1 MTSDP
6 YYNHDLRKFLDDHR
20 VASGKGNEI
29 SMTGMGTHK
38 GSWFISDAEYPK
50 FLDLMYTY
58 LFEDEFR
65 PNNFV
70 EQRKADGIAPLLI
83 DLDFKYN
90 KEKNLQRTFTD
101 KHISDFVGE
110 IIKILKEY
118 FDLKDRTQLRFFVT
132 LRSAPYI
139 DSKTKN
145 DDEKIKDGVHIA
157 CPDFSIGKEHYTFI
171 RDKLLESKALE
182 ESFAD
187 TYYTN
192 KAEKV
197 FDECMGNKQGWF
209 FYGESKMDILP
220 YLLSNVLKY
229 NPKTGKITQDT
240 TEYTPR
246 QLLEVLSIRYSLNK
260 PLSVLDAHKDTIEK
274 AVLKA
279 KNPVL
284 AMVPSPTADEIIGIL
299 PILID
304 SFNTIVT
311 TEDEIVL
318 AKRFALECLST
329 ERADSYDSWMRVG
342 WCLYHIDPS
351 EDMFKVW
358 MKFSEKSAA
367 SASNNVDALRRDWMK
382 GSMRRVNGSMEIR
395 MGTLKMWARGD
406 NPVKYSEIM
415 DGDIISYITKVAL
428 TFKGGTHYHVAMMIM
443 RLFPDLYKC
452 AVDGRSTEW
461 YEFKNHIWNHMPNGI
476 LIKALITNE
485 TGTAVTS
492 KVDSARNSLVV
503 PDIKKMTQEEF
514 NEKMKNY
521 NDNMGKM
528 LKLQENLYNATFKDS
543 VIKEAVQL
551 FYDQEFTKQINQN
564 PYKLGCA
571 NGILNLK
578 EPIFDEE
585 GKAVKYK
592 PTLYPGVAEDYV
604 SLCVGQKGSLGPIN
618 YVPYDPADPIYLEI
632 MDFFTK
638 LFPAEDLRDYVLTL
652 LAGCLEGANKEQ
664 CFYLMTGSGGNG
676 KSKLVELMC
685 SVMGQYS
692 GSLST
697 TALTRKRPDSGAAN
711 PDIICVKGCRFIE
724 TKEPD
729 EGEPLNSARMKQF
742 SGEDLVEARALFKDQ
757 ESFKITGKIFMSCNR
772 MPPVHSM
779 DGGTW
784 RRIRVIPF
792 DSRFVD
798 PNEFPVD
805 EENHVYARDDMMEE
819 KLLSWRVPF
828 FSLLVHLYE
837 TRYCVG
843 RIKVPAVVM
852 QACENYKGNF
862 DSFGKFHKSRL
873 RKAPGWDEP
882 PQFNDIWR
890 SYRTW
895 TADENPTGKKLT
907 QNELKIRLNEIY
919 QVPADGKTYKH
930 IRLFFSE
937 EEIEEFDKEVS
948 GEAI

>member
-1 MTSDP
+1 MSSDT
-6 YYNHDLRKFLDDHR
+6 YHNHDLRKFLDERR
-20 VASGKGNEI
+20 VTTKQGNEV
-29 SMTGMGTHK
+29 SMTGMGVHK
-38 GSWFISDAEYPK
+38 GSWFVSDAEYPK

-70 EQRKADGIAPLLI
+70 EQRKGDGIAPLLI

-90 KEKNLQRTFTD
+90 KEKNLQRTFTE
-101 KHISDFVGE
+101 KHINDFVTE
-110 IIKILKEY
+110 VIKILKEY
-118 FDLKDRTQLRFFVT
+118 FDLKDRPYLRFFVS
-132 LRSAPYI
+132 LRPQPYL
-139 DSKTKN
+139 DTKTKN
-145 DDEKIKDGVHIA
+145 DEEKIKDGVHIV
-157 CPDFSIGKEHYTFI
+157 CPDFSIGKEHYGFL

-182 ESFAD
+182 QSFED
-187 TYYTN
+187 TWYTN
-192 KAEKV
+192 KPEKI

-209 FYGESKMDILP
+209 FYGESKLDIPP
-220 YLLSNVLKY
+220 YMLHSVIKY
-229 NPKTGKITQDT
+229 NPKTGKVSSQDKG
-240 TEYTPR
+240 EYTPR
-246 QLLEVLSIRYSLNK
+246 QLLEVLSIRYSLHK
-260 PLSVLDAHKDTIEK
+260 PLSVADAHKDEIEK
-274 AVLKA
+274 AVYKA
-279 KNPVL
+279 KNPVV
-284 AMVPSPTADEIIGIL
+284 ATVPQPSPSELTGIL
-299 PILID
+299 PMLVD
-304 SFNTIVT
+304 SFNMIVT
-311 TEDEIVL
+311 TEDEIAL
-318 AKRFALECLST
+318 AKRFALECLSA

-342 WCLYHIDPS
+342 WCLYHIDQS
-351 EDMFKVW
+351 EDMFKTW
-358 MKFSEKSAA
+358 MKFSEKSGA
-367 SASNNVDALRRDWMK
+367 SASNNIDALRRDWMK
-382 GSMRRVNGSMEIR
+382 GTMRRVNGSMEIR
-395 MGTLKMWARGD
+395 MGSLKMWARND
-406 NPVKYSEIM
+406 NPEHYKKIM
-415 DGDIISYITKVAL
+415 DGDIISFITKVAL
-428 TFKGGTHYHVAMMIM
+428 TFKGGTHYHVAMMIR
-443 RLFPDLYKC
+443 RLFPDMYKC

-485 TGTAVTS
+485 DGNAVTS

-503 PDIKKMTQEEF
+503 PDINKMTQQEF
-514 NEKMKNY
+514 DEKMKNY
-521 NDNMGKM
+521 SDNMSKI

-551 FYDQEFTKQINQN
+551 FYDQEFTNQINQN

-578 EPIFDEE
+578 EPFFNEE
-585 GKAVKYK
+585 GKALKYK
-592 PTLYPGVAEDYV
+592 PTLHPGVAEDYV

-618 YVPYDPADPIYLEI
+618 YVPYDASDPIYVEI

-638 LFPAEDLRDYVLTL
+638 LFPAQDLRDYVLTL
-652 LAGCLEGANKEQ
+652 MAGCLEGANKEQ
-664 CFYLMTGSGGNG
+664 CFYIMTGSGGNG
-676 KSKLVELMC
+676 KSKFVELMC

-692 GSLST
+692 GSLAT

-711 PDIICVKGCRFIE
+711 PDIISVKGCRFIE

-742 SGEDLVEARALFKDQ
+742 SGEDLVEARGLFKDQ

-805 EENHVYARDDMMEE
+805 EANHVYARDDMMEE

-843 RIKVPAVVM
+843 RIKVPSVVM
-852 QACENYKGNF
+852 QACEAYKGNF
-862 DSFGKFHKSRL
+862 DSFGKFHKSRM
-873 RKAPGWDEP
+873 RKVAGWDEP
-882 PQFNDIWR
+882 PQFNDIWKA
-890 SYRTW
+890 YRNWHT
-895 TADENPTGKKLT
+895 DENPSGKKLS

-930 IRLFFSE
+930 IRLFFSDE
-937 EEIEEFDKEVS
+937 EVEEFDKEAAA
-948 GEAI
+948 GA

>member
-1 MTSDP
+1 MSSDT
-6 YYNHDLRKFLDDHR
+6 YQNHDLRKFLDGHY
-20 VASGKGNEI
+20 AKKGNEL

-38 GSWFISDAEYPK
+38 GCWYVSDAEYPK

-101 KHISDFVGE
+101 KHINDFVNE
-110 IIKILKEY
+110 IIKVLKEY
-118 FDLKDRTQLRFFVT
+118 FELKDRTHLRFFVT
-132 LRSAPYI
+132 LRPQPYI
-139 DSKTKN
+139 DTKTKN
-145 DDEKIKDGVHIA
+145 DDEKIKDGVHIV
-157 CPDFSIGKEHYTFI
+157 CPDFSIGKEHYAFL
-171 RDKLLESKALE
+171 RGKLLESKALE
-182 ESFAD
+182 QSFVD
-187 TYYTN
+187 TWYTN
-192 KAEKV
+192 KPEKV

-209 FYGESKMDILP
+209 FYGESKLDIPP
-220 YLLSNVLKY
+220 YMLHSIIKY
-229 NPKTGKITQDT
+229 NPKTSKVTITQDT
-240 TEYTPR
+240 TEYTSR
-246 QLLEVLSIRYSLNK
+246 QLLEILSIRYSLNK
-260 PLSVLDAHKDTIEK
+260 PLSVAEAHKDEVEK
-274 AVLKA
+274 AVQKA
-279 KNPVL
+279 KNPIVST
-284 AMVPSPTADEIIGIL
+284 VPQPSPSELTGIL
-299 PILID
+299 PMLVD

-318 AKRFALECLST
+318 AKRFALECLSA
-329 ERADSYDSWMRVG
+329 ERADSFDSWMRVG
-342 WCLYHIDPS
+342 WCLRNIDPS
-351 EDMFKVW
+351 LEMFDIW
-358 MKFSEKSAA
+358 MKFSEKSP
-367 SASNNVDALRRDWMK
+367 SYTSNNIDHLKNEWMK
-382 GSMRRVNGSMEIR
+382 GVMRRVNGSMEIR
-395 MGTLKMWARGD
+395 MGSLKMWAGTD
-406 NPVKYSEIM
+406 NPQKYSEIM
-415 DGDIISYITKVAL
+415 DGDIISFITKTAI
-428 TFKGGTHYHVAMMIM
+428 TFKGGTHYHVAMMIQK
-443 RLFPDLYKC
+443 LFPDIYKC
-452 AVDGRSTEW
+452 AVDGRSTDW
-461 YEFKNHIWNHMPNGI
+461 YMFKNHIWNSMPSGL
-476 LIKALITNE
+476 LIKTRITDEIAN
-485 TGTAVTS
+485 
-492 KVDSARNSLVV
+492 KVDIARHSLRM
-503 PDIKKMTQEEF
+503 PDDKDPDYENKYKIFLENMT
-514 NEKMKNY
+514 KL
-521 NDNMGKM
+521 
-528 LKLQENLYNATFKDS
+528 LKLQENLYNAPFKES
-543 VIKEAVQL
+543 VLKEAVQI
-551 FYDQEFTKQINQN
+551 FYDEEFTHQINQN
-564 PYKLGCA
+564 PYKIGCA

-578 EPIFDEE
+578 EPIFDEA
-585 GKAVKYK
+585 GKAVCYK
-592 PTLYPGVAEDYV
+592 PTLHPGVAEDYV

-618 YVPYDPADPIYLEI
+618 YVPYDPKDPIYTEI

-638 LFPAEDLRDYVLTL
+638 LFPAQDLRDYVLTL

-805 EENHVYARDDMMEE
+805 EANHIYARDDMMEE

-890 SYRTW
+890 AYRTW

-937 EEIEEFDKEVS
+937 EEVEEFDKETAA
-948 GEAI
+948 GA

>member
-1 MTSDP
+1 MAFDP
-6 YYNHDLRKFLDDHR
+6 YQKHDLKKFLDDHR
-20 VASGKGNEI
+20 VASKQGNEV
-29 SMTGMGTHK
+29 SMTGLGIHK
-38 GSWFISDAEYPK
+38 GCWYISDAEYPK
-50 FLDLMYTY
+50 FLDLMGTY

-70 EQRKADGIAPLLI
+70 EQRKTDAIAPLLI

-90 KEKNLQRTFTD
+90 KEKNLQRTFND
-101 KHISDFVGE
+101 KHINDFITEVV
-110 IIKILKEY
+110 KVLKEY

-132 LRSAPYI
+132 LRPQPYI
-139 DSKTKN
+139 DTKTKN

-157 CPDFSIGKEHYTFI
+157 CPDFSIGKEHYAFI
-171 RDKLLESKALE
+171 REKLLESKALE
-182 ESFAD
+182 QCFAGTYQESEH
-187 TYYTN
+187 TN
-192 KAEKV
+192 KAKKV

-209 FYGESKMDILP
+209 FYGESKMDIPP
-220 YLLSNVLKY
+220 YLLHSVLRY
-229 NPKTGKITQDT
+229 NPKTGKIASQDKS
-240 TEYTPR
+240 EYTPR
-246 QLLEVLSIRYSLNK
+246 QLLETLSIRYSLNK
-260 PLSVLDAHKDTIEK
+260 PLSVAEAHKDEVEK
-274 AVLKA
+274 AVLIA
-279 KNPVL
+279 KNPVVQL
-284 AMVPSPTADEIIGIL
+284 TPQPTPSELTGYL
-299 PILID
+299 PILVD
-304 SFNTIVT
+304 SFNNIVT
-311 TEDEIVL
+311 TEDEIAL
-318 AKRFALECLST
+318 AKRLALECLSA
-329 ERADSYDSWMRVG
+329 ERADGYDSWMRVG
-342 WCLYHIDPS
+342 WCLYHIDQS
-351 EDMFKVW
+351 EDMFKTW
-358 MKFSEKSAA
+358 MKFSEKSP
-367 SASNNVDALRRDWMK
+367 SYTSNNVDALRRDWLK

-395 MGTLKMWARGD
+395 MGSLKMWARAD

-415 DGDIISYITKVAL
+415 DGDILSFITKTAI
-428 TFKGGTHYHVAMMIM
+428 TFKGGTHYHVAMMIQK
-443 RLFPDLYKC
+443 LFPDIYKC
-452 AVDGRSTEW
+452 AVDGRSTDW
-461 YEFKNHIWNHMPNGI
+461 YMFKDHIWNSMPSGL
-476 LIKALITNE
+476 LIKTRITDEIAN
-485 TGTAVTS
+485 
-492 KVDSARNSLVV
+492 KVDAARHSLKM
-503 PDIKKMTQEEF
+503 PDDKDPDYENKYKIFLENMT
-514 NEKMKNY
+514 KL
-521 NDNMGKM
+521 
-528 LKLQENLYNATFKDS
+528 LKLQENLYNATFKES
-543 VIKEAVQL
+543 VLKEATQI
-551 FYDQEFTKQINQN
+551 FYDEEFTKQINQN
-564 PYKLGCA
+564 PYKIGCA

-578 EPIFDEE
+578 EPVFDEA
-585 GKAVKYK
+585 GKAIRYK

-618 YVPYDPADPIYLEI
+618 YVPYDASNPVYAEI

-638 LFPAEDLRDYVLTL
+638 LFPAQDLRDYVLTL
-652 LAGCLEGANKEQ
+652 MAGCLEGANKEQ
-664 CFYLMTGSGGNG
+664 CFYIMTGSGGNG
-676 KSKLVELMC
+676 KSKFVELMC

-729 EGEPLNSARMKQF
+729 ENEPLNSARMKQF

-798 PNEFPVD
+798 PNEHPVD
-805 EENHVYARDDMMEE
+805 LANHVYPRDDMMDE

-837 TRYCVG
+837 TRYCIG

-862 DSFGKFHKSRL
+862 DSFGKFHKCRI
-873 RKAPGWDEP
+873 RKVPGWDEP
-882 PQFNDIWR
+882 PSFNDIWK

-937 EEIEEFDKEVS
+937 EEVEEFDKEAA
-948 GEAI
+948 GEV

>member
-1 MTSDP
+1 MTSDT
-6 YYNHDLRKFLDDHR
+6 YHNHDLKKFLDDHR
-20 VASGKGNEI
+20 VASKQGNEV
-29 SMTGMGTHK
+29 SMTGMGLHK
-38 GSWFISDAEYPK
+38 GSWFVSDAEYPS

-90 KEKNLQRTFTD
+90 KEKNLQRTFTE
-101 KHISDFVGE
+101 KHITDFVNE
-110 IIKILKEY
+110 IIKVLKEY
-118 FDLKDRTQLRFFVT
+118 FDLKDRPHLRFFVS
-132 LRSAPYI
+132 LRPQPYL
-139 DSKTKN
+139 DTKTKN
-145 DDEKIKDGVHIA
+145 DDEKIKDGIHIV
-157 CPDFSIGKEHYTFI
+157 CPDFSIGKEHYAFI
-171 RDKLLESKALE
+171 RGKLLESKALE
-182 ESFAD
+182 QSFSE

-192 KAEKV
+192 KPEKV

-209 FYGESKMDILP
+209 FYGESKLDIPP
-220 YLLSNVLKY
+220 YLLYRVMKY
-229 NPKTGKITQDT
+229 NSKTDKVTRDITD
-240 TEYTPR
+240 YTAR
-246 QLLEVLSIRYSLNK
+246 QLLEMLSIRYSLNK
-260 PLSVLDAHKDTIEK
+260 PLSVAEAHKDEIEK

-279 KNPVL
+279 KNPMV
-284 AMVPSPTADEIIGIL
+284 AMVPQPTASELVGIL
-299 PILID
+299 PMLVD

-318 AKRFALECLST
+318 AKRFALECLSA
-329 ERADSYDSWMRVG
+329 ERAESYDSWMRIG
-342 WCLYHIDPS
+342 WCLYHIDQS
-351 EDMFKVW
+351 EEMFNVW
-358 MKFSEKSAA
+358 MKFSDKSHT

-395 MGTLKMWARGD
+395 MGTLKMWAKAD
-406 NPVKYSEIM
+406 NVVKYSEIM
-415 DGDIISYITKVAL
+415 DGDILSFITKIAI
-428 TFKGGTHYHVAMMIM
+428 TFKGGTHYHVAMMIQK
-443 RLFPDLYKC
+443 LFPDIYKC
-452 AVDGRSTEW
+452 AVDGRSTDW
-461 YEFKNHIWNHMPNGI
+461 YMFKNHIWNSMPSGL
-476 LIKALITNE
+476 LIKTRITDEIAN
-485 TGTAVTS
+485 
-492 KVDSARNSLVV
+492 KVDAARHSLKM
-503 PDIKKMTQEEF
+503 PDDKDPDYENKYKMFLE
-514 NEKMKNY
+514 
-521 NDNMGKM
+521 NMTKL
-528 LKLQENLYNATFKDS
+528 LKLQENLYSAPFKDS
-543 VIKEAVQL
+543 VLKEATQI
-551 FYDQEFTKQINQN
+551 FYDEEFTKQINQN

-578 EPIFDEE
+578 EPIFNEE
-585 GKAVKYK
+585 GKAIRYK

-604 SLCVGQKGSLGPIN
+604 SLCVGQKGPLGPIN
-618 YVPYDPADPIYLEI
+618 YVPYDASDPIYLEI

-652 LAGCLEGANKEQ
+652 MAGCLEGANKEQ

-798 PNEFPVD
+798 PNEHPID
-805 EENHVYARDDMMEE
+805 LANHVYPRDDMMEE

-852 QACENYKGNF
+852 AACENYKGSF
-862 DSFGKFHKSRL
+862 DSFGKFHKGRL
-873 RKAPGWDEP
+873 RKVPGWEEP
-882 PQFNDIWR
+882 PQFSDIWR
-890 SYRTW
+890 AYRTW
-895 TADENPTGKKLT
+895 TADENPTGKKMT

-919 QVPADGKTYKH
+919 QVPVDGKTYKH

-937 EEIEEFDKEVS
+937 EEVEEFDKEVA
-948 GEAI
+948 EAVV

>member
-1 MTSDP
+1 MSSDT
-6 YYNHDLRKFLDDHR
+6 YQNHDLRKFLDDHR
-20 VASGKGNEI
+20 VASGKGNEA
-29 SMTGMGTHK
+29 SMTGLGNHR
-38 GSWFISDAEYPK
+38 GCWYVSDAEYPK

-70 EQRKADGIAPLLI
+70 EQRKSDGIAPFLI
-83 DLDFKYN
+83 DLDFKYG

-110 IIKILKEY
+110 IIKVLKEY
-118 FDLKDRTQLRFFVT
+118 FDLKDRTHLRFFIT
-132 LRSAPYI
+132 IRPQPYI
-139 DSKTKN
+139 NPKPKC

-157 CPDFSIGKEHYTFI
+157 CPDFSIGKEHYKFI

-182 ESFAD
+182 QCFEG
-187 TYYTN
+187 TYQETELTN
-192 KAEKV
+192 KADDIIDGCV
-197 FDECMGNKQGWF
+197 ANKLGWF
-209 FYGESKMDILP
+209 FYGESKVELPP
-220 YLLSNVLKY
+220 YLLRSVIKY
-229 NPKTGKITQDT
+229 TPKTGKITQDT

-279 KNPVL
+279 KNPVVTT
-284 AMVPSPTADEIIGIL
+284 ARQPTESELIGVIPML
-299 PILID
+299 VD
-304 SFNTIVT
+304 SFNKYVT

-329 ERADSYDSWMRVG
+329 ERANGFDSWMRVG
-342 WCLYHIDPS
+342 WCLRNIDPS
-351 EDMFKVW
+351 LEMFDIW
-358 MKFSEKSAA
+358 MKFSEKSP
-367 SASNNVDALRRDWMK
+367 SYASNNIEHLKNEWQK
-382 GSMRRVNGSMEIR
+382 GVMRRVNGSMEIR
-395 MGTLKMWARGD
+395 MGSLKMWARND
-406 NPVKYSEIM
+406 NPDKYAEIM
-415 DGDIISYITKVAL
+415 DGDIISFITKTAI
-428 TFKGGTHYHVAMMIM
+428 TFKGGTHYHVAMMI
-443 RLFPDLYKC
+443 RHLFPDIYKC
-452 AVDGRSTEW
+452 AVDGRSADW
-461 YEFKNHIWNHMPNGI
+461 YMFKNHIWNSMPSGL
-476 LIKALITNE
+476 LIKTRITDE
-485 TGTAVTS
+485 IAD
-492 KVDSARNSLVV
+492 KVDIARKSLRS
-503 PDIKKMTQEEF
+503 P
-514 NEKMKNY
+514 
-521 NDNMGKM
+521 NDNDQDYENKHKIYLDNMV
-528 LKLQENLYNATFKDS
+528 KLLDLQKNLYNAQFKEN
-543 VIKEAVQL
+543 VLKEATQI
-551 FYDQEFTKQINQN
+551 FYDEEFTKQINQN

-578 EPIFDEE
+578 EPIFDDS
-585 GKAVKYK
+585 GKAIAYK
-592 PTLYPGVAEDYV
+592 PTLHPGVAEDYV

-618 YVPYDPADPIYLEI
+618 YVPYDPADPIYIEI

-937 EEIEEFDKEVS
+937 EEIEEFDKEVA
-948 GEAI
+948 GNMV

>member
-6 YYNHDLRKFLDDHR
+6 YQNHDLRKFLDGHR
-20 VASGKGNEI
+20 VASGKGNEV

-38 GSWFISDAEYPK
+38 GSWFISDAEYPT

-58 LFEDEFR
+58 LFQDEFR

-90 KEKNLQRTFTD
+90 KEKNLQRTFTE
-101 KHISDFVGE
+101 KHISDFIGE
-110 IIKILKEY
+110 IIKVLKEY
-118 FDLKDRTQLRFFVT
+118 FDLKDRAHLRFFVT
-132 LRSAPYI
+132 LRSAPYL
-139 DSKTKN
+139 DTKTKN
-145 DDEKIKDGVHIA
+145 DDEKIKDGVHIF
-157 CPDFSIGKEHYTFI
+157 CPDFSIGKEHYAFI
-171 RDKLLESKALE
+171 RGKLLESKALE

-220 YLLSNVLKY
+220 YLLSNVHKY
-229 NPKTGKITQDT
+229 NPKTGKVTQDS

-260 PLSVLDAHKDTIEK
+260 PLSVLEAHKDTVEK

-284 AMVPSPTADEIIGIL
+284 AMVPAPTTNEMVGIL
-299 PILID
+299 PMLVD

-318 AKRFALECLST
+318 AKLFALECLSA

-395 MGTLKMWARGD
+395 MGTLKMWARAD
-406 NPVKYSEIM
+406 NPVKYAEIM
-415 DGDIISYITKVAL
+415 DGDIISFITKTAI
-428 TFKGGTHYHVAMMIM
+428 TFKGGTHYHVAQMIQ
-443 RLFPDLYKC
+443 RLFPDIYKC
-452 AVDGRSTEW
+452 AVDSKSTEW
-461 YEFKNHIWNHMPNGI
+461 YTFKNHIWSSMPSGL
-476 LIKALITNE
+476 LIKTRITDEIAN
-485 TGTAVTS
+485 
-492 KVDSARNSLVV
+492 KVDVARHSLRM
-503 PDIKKMTQEEF
+503 PDDKDPDYENKYKMFLE
-514 NEKMKNY
+514 
-521 NDNMGKM
+521 NMTKL
-528 LKLQENLYNATFKDS
+528 LKLQENLYNANFKDS
-543 VIKEAVQL
+543 VLKEATQI

-564 PYKLGCA
+564 PYKIGCA

-578 EPIFDEE
+578 EPVFDDK
-585 GKAVKYK
+585 GKVIAYK
-592 PTLYPGVAEDYV
+592 PTLHPGVAEDYV

-652 LAGCLEGANKEQ
+652 MAGCLEGANKEQ

-798 PNEFPVD
+798 PNEHPID
-805 EENHVYARDDMMEE
+805 LANHVYPRDDMMEE

-828 FSLLVHLYE
+828 FSLLVYLYE

-843 RIKVPAVVM
+843 RIKVPEVVM
-852 QACENYKGNF
+852 AACENYKGSF

-873 RKAPGWDEP
+873 RKAPGWEEP
-882 PQFNDIWR
+882 PVFTDIWR
-890 SYRTW
+890 AYRTW
-895 TADENPTGKKLT
+895 TADENPTGKKMT

-930 IRLFFSE
+930 IRLFFSDE
-937 EEIEEFDKEVS
+937 EVEEFDKEKAAEEV
-948 GEAI
+948 